1 MAPTPLRSALL
12 LSALT
17 AVSACASSSPRRPV
31 PEFRNGL
38 GPDLRVFSDS
48 ACLSPTAVRSGGLGA
63 LGVLVKGVAGI
74 AVKSFGRFLEEAGSP
89 EIETAS
95 SVHPSLFFE
104 TSVTERN
111 PAPELNPDLRCLY
124 IIRDGFQLSGLDAK
138 APPDLTQT
146 WRRLGVTSTPSLY
159 AMVRLDPA
167 EDGSGHFKG
176 SLLDFTVQRF
186 ARPGAEAG
194 RDLVIILEFAIP
206 SGGRQYRVTA
216 NGEIISDPIGPF
228 ARGSLLLPGSHAGE
242 YLREPDLTGMETG
255 WMTAPAPRPG
265 DGQRAVN
272 VYVDVVEMK
281 KGNPFL
287 ADIGRFIQSEAIGR
301 AVQSETDKLVNPE
314 EEEARRAAE
323 TVQARKAQLS
333 LVQKLE
339 VSSLNARETLEDAG
353 SRPSER
359 LTAAQRLETD
369 MQAIELRRLEEG
381 WRGDYPESAL
391 AAAKD
396 LASRLRQTP

>member
-1 MAPTPLRSALL
+1 MAPRSLPSALL
-12 LSALT
+12 LSALAT
-17 AVSACASSSPRRPV
+17 LSACASSSPRRPV

-48 ACLSPTAVRSGGLGA
+48 TCLSEGAVRSGALGS
-63 LGVLVKGVAGI
+63 LGVLIKGVAGI

-124 IIRDGFQLSGLDAK
+124 IVRDGFQLSGVDAK
-138 APPDLTQT
+138 APPQIAAA
-146 WRRLGVTSTPSLY
+146 WRRLGVTSTPSMY
-159 AMVRLDPA
+159 AMIRFDPA

-186 ARPGAEAG
+186 ARPGAEEG
-194 RDLVIILEFAIP
+194 RDLVIILEFVVP
-206 SGGRQYRVTA
+206 SGGRQYRVTPQ
-216 NGEIISDPIGPF
+216 GDIIADPIGPF

-242 YLREPDLTGMETG
+242 YLGAPDLKGMETG
-255 WMTAPAPRPG
+255 WMTAPTPRPG

-287 ADIGRFIQSEAIGR
+287 ADIGRFLQSDAMGR
-301 AVQSETDKLVNPE
+301 AVSEDVESALNPE
-314 EEEARRAAE
+314 ETEARQAAE
-323 TVQARKAQLS
+323 TVAARVAQLK
-333 LVQKLE
+333 LVQALE
-339 VSSLNARETLEDAG
+339 LSTLEARETLADAS
-353 SRPSER
+353 SRTSER
-359 LTAAQRLETD
+359 VGAAQALERD
-369 MQAIELRRLEEG
+369 IQAIEMRRLQAG
-381 WRGDYPESAL
+381 WRGDYPAAALTAASDL
-391 AAAKD
+391 AA
-396 LASRLRQTP
+396 RLRTTP